1 MPDEGWDRVA
11 EHALDG
17 TRFVGRDRE
26 LARVVEALAGPPALV
41 LVEGEAGIGKS
52 RLVREAVAAG
62 DPDGARTLPAV
73 CPPFLEA
80 FTLGPVV
87 DAVRQAAP
95 DVAALGLT
103 AVAGVLRPLFPEWSG
118 ALPPAPEAPPDAGAA
133 RHQLVRAL
141 AELLDRAGVRVL
153 VVEDVHWADSTTWD
167 FLVYVATRRP
177 RPLTLVLTYRPE
189 EVAAGSPLLRLTS
202 RPAPD
207 VRQVRVTLGGL
218 PVSDAAGLAS
228 SMLGGAR
235 VSAAFAAFLHD
246 RTEGVPLALEECVR
260 LLRDRD
266 DLTCRDG
273 EWARRGLDEIAVP
286 PTIRDSVTERVA
298 RLTAD
303 ARRVLLAAAVLTDP
317 VDEHTLAAV
326 TGLPPDRWPAA
337 LRAAYGSGL
346 LGETATRPGGGLA
359 AGRTGIAFRHVLA
372 ARAVYDRAPAP
383 ERAAAH
389 RRAGEALEATVPRPV
404 GRLAHHFREAGLTRR
419 WFGYARQTAL
429 LALSSGD
436 HLTAATLLHALITEP
451 TLPPTEVAA
460 LAGQVSAHAFTGD
473 PRAGEIV
480 RTLRAVLDS
489 GRLGRR
495 DRAAVRAQ
503 LGRMLLTV
511 GEYTEAAAVLEQ
523 AIPDLADHGY
533 PIASAMTVLGLP
545 LHGSW
550 PVATHLRWLERA
562 EAVAAASDIGP
573 VDGIELRL
581 ARMTALFELGEE
593 SGWELAGRVGADE
606 SSPRAAMLTA
616 RFHLNTGHA
625 AMKWGRYADARRY
638 LAAAVDV
645 AGRHGYQR
653 LRDLA
658 VVTTGHL
665 DWLTGAWDGLDERL
679 AAWQEVD
686 GEPLI
691 RMDALLVGTQLR
703 VARGGPDESARAVL
717 SAVREESTRRGTTDL
732 PAETAGALSRVAAR
746 PSADLTAEP
755 VARMVR
761 KGVWLWAGEVLPEHL
776 AALLSAGRRGE
787 AESLAAAFEDGARG
801 RDAPVLA
808 ATLACCRAL
817 LAEGRGDLAAAAA
830 AWEAAATAWQALPR
844 PYDAAKARERRAR
857 CLLPDRNRAPA
868 LTELRTAWREFTALG
883 ARHDADR
890 VRHVLD
896 AHGAGTDGAWRPGR
910 RGYGDRLS
918 PRELEVVRLVATGLT
933 NREIAKALS
942 RSPKTVATQLNSAMR
957 KHGVSSRT
965 ALAVRVT
972 QAGYDAGG
980 PPGPGTS

>member
-1 MPDEGWDRVA
+1 MA
-11 EHALDG
+11 ERWLG
-17 TRFVGRDRE
+17 RTRFVGRDRE
-26 LARVVEALAGPPALV
+26 LARVVEALARPPALV
-41 LVEGEAGIGKS
+41 LIEGEAGIGKS
-52 RLVREAVAAG
+52 RLVREAVAAT
-62 DPDGARTLPAV
+62 DRDGARTLLAV

-87 DAVRQAAP
+87 DAVREAAP

-103 AVAGVLRPLFPEWSG
+103 AVAGALRPLFPEWSQD
-118 ALPPAPEAPPDAGAA
+118 LPPAPEPPADAGVA

-141 AELLDRAGVRVL
+141 AELLDRAGVEVL
-153 VVEDVHWADSTTWD
+153 VVEDVHWADATTLD

-189 EVAAGSPLLRLTS
+189 EVAADSPLLRLTS
-202 RPAPD
+202 RPAQD
-207 VRQVRVTLGGL
+207 VCQVRATLGGL

-228 SMLGGAR
+228 SMLGGDR
-235 VSAAFAAFLHD
+235 VSAGFAAFLHD

-298 RLTAD
+298 RLGAD

-317 VDEHTLAAV
+317 VDERTLAAV
-326 TGLPPDRWPAA
+326 TGLPVGRWPAA
-337 LRAAYGSGL
+337 LRASLGSGL
-346 LGETATRPGGGLA
+346 LGETTARPGGGLP

-372 ARAVYDRAPAP
+372 ARAVYDRAAAH

-389 RRAGEALEATVPRPV
+389 RRAGEALETAVPPPV

-419 WFGYARQTAL
+419 WFAYARQAAL

-436 HLTAATLLHALITEP
+436 HRTAAGLLHALITEP

-460 LAGQVSAHAFTGD
+460 LAGQVSSHAFTGD
-473 PRAGEIV
+473 PRAGEIA
-480 RTLRAVLDS
+480 RTLRAVVDS

-533 PIASAMTVLGLP
+533 PVASAMTVLGLP
-545 LHGSW
+545 LHDSW

-562 EAVAAASDIGP
+562 EAVASSSEIGP
-573 VDGIELRL
+573 VDRFELRL

-593 SGWELAGRVGADE
+593 SGWELAGRIDADE
-606 SSPRAAMLTA
+606 SSPQAAVLTA
-616 RFHLNTGHA
+616 RFHLNAGHA

-658 VVTTGHL
+658 LVTAGHL

-703 VARGGPDESARAVL
+703 VARGGPDEEARKVL
-717 SAVREESTRRGTTDL
+717 AAVREESVRRGTTDL
-732 PAETAGALSRVAAR
+732 PAEAAGALARVAAE
-746 PSADLTAEP
+746 PSADHTAEP
-755 VARMVR
+755 VGRLVR

-776 AALLSAGRRGE
+776 AALTSAGRRSE
-787 AESLAAAFEDGARG
+787 AEELVAAFEDGARG

-808 ATLACCRAL
+808 ATLASCRAL
-817 LAEGRGDLAAAAA
+817 LAEGRGRPAAAAD
-830 AWEAAATAWQALPR
+830 AWEAAASAWRALPR
-844 PYDAAKARERRAR
+844 PYDAAKAGERRAR
-857 CLLPDRNRAPA
+857 CLLRDGR
-868 LTELRTAWREFTALG
+868 RTAALAALRAAHREFTSLG
-883 ARHDADR
+883 ARYDADR
-890 VRHVLD
+890 VRRALD
-896 AHGAGTDGAWRPGR
+896 AQGAGAEGPWRPGR

-972 QAGYDAGG
+972 QAGYDAGAE
-980 PPGPGTS
+980 PGPSPA